1 VLLCK
6 QEVRQHLYVCTSKA
20 GKVRTC
26 KRNQELHRYYLYFC
40 TSKAAGRIEYLQYL
54 QAPAGRPPRR
64 CVEEQ
69 RMECSAC
76 SPCRRQLVPEILHE
90 PDFCIF
96 VQEVGGGSGGGG
108 GELLAHKRC
117 AGGST
122 SCYVQARYAVAT
134 SAYVSI
140 RQHTSAYVSILSA
153 YCQHTSAYVS
163 DADLYDVIDVASDLS
178 ETPLVV
184 QILHLHLPHLHVEKK
199 KNCH

>member
-1 VLLCK
+1 VCEEGRSGWCSRAPLPTAAPPRAHTRRRLCLLLAHPHTSSACVLLCK

-40 TSKAAGRIEYLQYL
+40 TRKAAGKIKYL

-76 SPCRRQLVPEILHE
+76 SPCRWQLVPEILHE
-90 PDFCIF
+90 PDFFIF

-108 GELLAHKRC
+108 GKLLAHKRC

-122 SCYVQARYAVAT
+122 SCYVQVRYAVAT

-140 RQHTSAYVSILSA
+140 RQHTSAYCQHTVSIHVSIL
-153 YCQHTSAYVS
+153 
-163 DADLYDVIDVASDLS
+163 
-178 ETPLVV
+178 
-184 QILHLHLPHLHVEKK
+184 
-199 KNCH
+199 